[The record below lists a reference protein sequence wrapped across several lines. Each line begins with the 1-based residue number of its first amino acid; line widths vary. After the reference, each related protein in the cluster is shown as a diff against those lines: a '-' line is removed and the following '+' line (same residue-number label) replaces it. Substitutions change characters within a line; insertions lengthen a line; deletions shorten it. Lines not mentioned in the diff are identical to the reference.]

1 MVLDDIAG
9 DSAVKQDTRKY
20 PLFYGPFD
28 DDFQP
33 EEFQPAGYCSI
44 MDFYIEQVMPSLD
57 TGLEGFDFEGLAR
70 KLESWDY
77 DSREALLRHVSDDVL
92 LCEAELLDDPA
103 GYERLKQLAD
113 TILEGSSFRGLLEKT
128 PEEAKAKLED
138 EMRHMYDYELG
149 F

>member
-9 DSAVKQDTRKY
+9 DSAVKQDTREH

-33 EEFQPAGYCSI
+33 KEFQPAGCGAI
-44 MDFYIEQVMPSLD
+44 WDFYTEQIMPGLD
-57 TGLEGFDFEGLAR
+57 KGLKGFDFEGLAG

-77 DSREALLRHVSDDVL
+77 DSREALLSYVSDDVL

-103 GYERLKQLAD
+103 GYERLRQLAD
-113 TILEGSSFRGLLEKT
+113 TILKCSNFRGLLEKT
-128 PEEAKAKLED
+128 PEEARAELED
-138 EMRHMYDYELG
+138 EMRYRYDYELG